1 MHMTAS
7 HTKSNAKGNIKS
19 NTKVS
24 FYILT
29 PKTHSQHTHSAE
41 NGVPAHWHIAYR
53 LCKKAADTGRVTV
66 LCAAD
71 RLTSFSDFLWSQTPE
86 EFLAHA
92 VAQPESHIN
101 ITQAVPAALIN
112 TSTADT
118 SMPDTSTGGTEN
130 HADKQHI
137 VINLSANALL
147 NCAAERIL
155 EIIPPDEPSKV
166 AGRERYKAYRQ
177 AGFALEN
184 HQISI

>member
-1 MHMTAS
+1 MTAS
-7 HTKSNAKGNIKS
+7 SIKNNAKSHTKNS
-19 NTKVS
+19 TKVS

-101 ITQAVPAALIN
+101 ITQAVPAALAGTSRAD
-112 TSTADT
+112 TSTA
-118 SMPDTSTGGTEN
+118 GTEN
-130 HADKQHI
+130 HAAKQHI

-155 EIIPPDEPSKV
+155 EVIPPDEPSKV

-184 HQISI
+184 HQIRI

>member
-7 HTKSNAKGNIKS
+7 HTKNHAKSHTKNS
-19 NTKVS
+19 TKVS

-101 ITQAVPAALIN
+101 ITQAVPAALTN
-112 TSTADT
+112 TSMAN
-118 SMPDTSTGGTEN
+118 TSTGGTEN